1 MKLSEKL
8 ILYVLN
14 GYIEKDDLPY
24 VNLAF
29 CLSISKI
36 EKEKEKWIQN
46 LNHIIQCE
54 NLECKKDSLDIR
66 DYDWDREICPK
77 CEDPK
82 KSTVE
87 WDKYEV
93 FRIEKIEI
101 NRKIEGSE

>member
-1 MKLSEKL
+1 MKLSKKL

-29 CLSISKI
+29 CLSMSKI
-36 EKEKEKWIQN
+36 EEKKEKWIQN

-54 NLECKKDSLDIR
+54 NFECKKDSPDIR
-66 DYDWDREICPK
+66 YKDWDQDICPK

-87 WDKYEV
+87 WDQYEE
-93 FRIEKIEI
+93 FRIEKVEI
-101 NRKIEGSE
+101 KDK

>member
-36 EKEKEKWIQN
+36 EEEKEKWIQN

-66 DYDWDREICPK
+66 DNDWDVEICSK

-87 WDKYEV
+87 WNQYEV
-93 FRIEKIEI
+93 FRIEKLEI
-101 NRKIEGSE
+101 NRKIEGNE